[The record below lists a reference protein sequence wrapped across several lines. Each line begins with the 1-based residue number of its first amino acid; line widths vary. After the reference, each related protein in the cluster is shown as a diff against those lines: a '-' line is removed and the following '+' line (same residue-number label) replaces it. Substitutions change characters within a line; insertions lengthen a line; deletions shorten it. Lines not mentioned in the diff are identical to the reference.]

1 MKTEHFNIAIPDA
14 VLSDLQERLKNTRL
28 PDELPGS
35 DWDFGTNL
43 AYHKELVEYWRDSY
57 NWRRHEARLN
67 GFAQFKTRID
77 DIDIHYIHE
86 QGKGINSFPI
96 VLTHGWPDSF
106 LRFEKII
113 PMLTDPESYGA
124 DVKDSFDVVIPSL
137 PGFGFSDEP
146 ASARMIFK
154 VHSLWNDLMT
164 NVLGYKSYG
173 AHGGD
178 WGSIVTEHLG
188 RSYSGSVAGIHL
200 TDVPFIHTFKKP
212 GDLSDAEKKYLAAIE
227 KWQMAEGAYNM
238 VQSTRPQTLACGLND
253 SPAGLAAWILEKFQ
267 SMNNSGGADDVEKYF
282 SKDDLLTNIT
292 IYWATQSIF
301 SSFLPYYDI
310 MNAGAITWI
319 GEKIKEWAGS
329 SEVPAGFAMFP
340 KDNSHPPREWA
351 ERFFNVQRWTQLERG
366 GHFCALEEPAL
377 LANEIRAF
385 FRPLR

>member
-43 AYHKELVEYWRDSY
+43 AYLKELVEYWRDSY

-146 ASARMIFK
+146 ASAGMIFK

-366 GHFCALEEPAL
+366 GHFGALEEPAL